1 MNTVF
6 GFLVITLLTL
16 LLFYIGSGRD
26 KRVLL
31 VSTIWLVLIGG
42 LSITGFFENTT
53 SLPPRYLLV
62 FLGSTGLIIYLYKV
76 LKTDRLNTKRL
87 LLVQGLR
94 LPVEVGL
101 YQLFLQGQIPQIMTF
116 EGWNYDIII
125 GISALMI
132 FVVLYFKEHLLSKT
146 FMLIW
151 NVTGIL
157 FLAVIVLTAVLSAPL
172 PIQLLAFDQPNVAVL
187 KFPYVFLPA
196 YIVPLVLLTHLLTI
210 KKILKEVPKR

>member
-31 VSTIWLVLIGG
+31 VSTIWLALIGG

-94 LPVEVGL
+94 LPVEIGL

>member
-151 NVTGIL
+151 NVTGVL

>member
-31 VSTIWLVLIGG
+31 VSTIWLALIGG

-94 LPVEVGL
+94 LPVEIGL

-151 NVTGIL
+151 NVTGVL

>member
-1 MNTVF
+1 MNTGF

-94 LPVEVGL
+94 LPVEIGL

>member
-6 GFLVITLLTL
+6 GFLVTTLLTL

-31 VSTIWLVLIGG
+31 VSTIWLALIGG

-94 LPVEVGL
+94 LPVEIGL

-125 GISALMI
+125 GISALII

-151 NVTGIL
+151 NVTGVL

>member
-1 MNTVF
+1 MNTGF

-151 NVTGIL
+151 NVTGVL

>member
-6 GFLVITLLTL
+6 GFLVTTLLTL

-31 VSTIWLVLIGG
+31 VSTIWLALIGG

-94 LPVEVGL
+94 LPVEIGL

-151 NVTGIL
+151 NVTGVL

>member
-6 GFLVITLLTL
+6 GFLVTTLLTL

-31 VSTIWLVLIGG
+31 VSTIWLALIGG

>member
-6 GFLVITLLTL
+6 GFLVTTLLTL

-31 VSTIWLVLIGG
+31 VSTIWLALIGG

-94 LPVEVGL
+94 LPVEIGL

>member
-6 GFLVITLLTL
+6 GFLAITLLTL

-31 VSTIWLVLIGG
+31 VSTIWLALIGG

-94 LPVEVGL
+94 LPVEIGL

>member
-6 GFLVITLLTL
+6 GFLVTTLLTL

-31 VSTIWLVLIGG
+31 VSTIWLALIGG

-94 LPVEVGL
+94 LPVEIGL

-125 GISALMI
+125 GISALII

-151 NVTGIL
+151 NITGVL